1 MNSWKTKY
9 TAISRKVVGQNV
21 HATILIRD
29 GPLENLWGVGKLQKK
44 YLCKNSCAPVNPKKY
59 SCYRLEKIHK
69 KEFENEKKT
78 AAAQKFPTP
87 LITFL
92 VVCP

>member
-1 MNSWKTKY
+1 MK
-9 TAISRKVVGQNV
+9 
-21 HATILIRD
+21 
-29 GPLENLWGVGKLQKK
+29 
-44 YLCKNSCAPVNPKKY
+44 KNSCAPVNPKKY

-87 LITFL
+87 PHNFSNGLSLIWDVINTLFL
-92 VVCP
+92 TTVAVEPTSVAFP